1 MQWCLPLKSAM
12 KGYDSEKVIF
22 DCSMLLFNRAMWA
35 LDNTKAICDRQCDQI
50 LRNFTTLAN
59 LKTLWESLEGL
70 FSIWHNCK
78 PTYFGKHLFK
88 VANFHCCKRSKIEK

>member
-35 LDNTKAICDRQCDQI
+35 LDNTKAICDSVVMGKSPPARPSQSQWATAR
-50 LRNFTTLAN
+50 LGSSQL
-59 LKTLWESLEGL
+59 LSP
-70 FSIWHNCK
+70 SIDRSD
-78 PTYFGKHLFK
+78 KHPM
-88 VANFHCCKRSKIEK
+88 

>member
-35 LDNTKAICDRQCDQI
+35 LDNTKAICDSVTRFGKISPLWQ
-50 LRNFTTLAN
+50 NF
-59 LKTLWESLEGL
+59 KTLWESLEGL